1 MAIRN
6 AQPIPYSSPIFY
18 GEGELSFNEQIA
30 QECGFYASPMCLPW
44 DSSEDFCFQF
54 KAGETGSNLLTCLP
68 IDTGTAT
75 GGSASTLVD
84 SGASFVAGGV
94 LVKMLVRNTTTGDT
108 FAVNTGGV
116 AATTLTL
123 VGTPSVPNAFTAG
136 QGYAIYGLILSD
148 LTQIGNVYVLDDH
161 SLCFEEFTARID
173 IKFPIVSASNWYRG
187 TFNLCSYTQGRA
199 TLQSAYGLTLFE
211 RTIESPGTF
220 DWYFQEPINTT
231 YLEFVCTAAAPFTGC
246 LCLCNSEVFN
256 MKYSNYA
263 YSVNGGAWTAFSY
276 VGAGLRSGIIEKCIE
291 LPEGCDVSVCLS
303 EDAGCSVF
311 QTIGQ
316 DGNWNT
322 NIAAGITL
330 VGNQVCFNGSS
341 QGDSAFAEGIGCD
354 ISTIVT
360 NVQFEL
366 TISGHG
372 TGNVQVCIENN
383 DLSGQVC
390 SSPYASNGLHTF
402 TLSNF
407 GMNVGPKRI
416 IIKAHSNNVT
426 LCATLK
432 YKIQNYQPETFAC
445 SECYHVKQLDCETEL
460 TWNND
465 TNSFGHAYNTGYTNR
480 MYVEGRLLNG
490 KIVSL
495 AHDERKGVDSY
506 QRSFFSNGRKV
517 EELAIDAIFPAA
529 HQAIAVGLM
538 HRNFYVNGVQYV
550 KIGEYEPD
558 YGDTAEIAPCVVEV
572 AKKDQRFI
580 VNPL

>member
-1 MAIRN
+1 M
-6 AQPIPYSSPIFY
+6 
-18 GEGELSFNEQIA
+18 
-30 QECGFYASPMCLPW
+30 
-44 DSSEDFCFQF
+44 
-54 KAGETGSNLLTCLP
+54 
-68 IDTGTAT
+68 
-75 GGSASTLVD
+75 
-84 SGASFVAGGV
+84 
-94 LVKMLVRNTTTGDT
+94 
-108 FAVNTGGV
+108 
-116 AATTLTL
+116 
-123 VGTPSVPNAFTAG
+123 
-136 QGYAIYGLILSD
+136 
-148 LTQIGNVYVLDDH
+148 
-161 SLCFEEFTARID
+161 
-173 IKFPIVSASNWYRG
+173 
-187 TFNLCSYTQGRA
+187 
-199 TLQSAYGLTLFE
+199 
-211 RTIESPGTF
+211 
-220 DWYFQEPINTT
+220 
-231 YLEFVCTAAAPFTGC
+231 
-246 LCLCNSEVFN
+246 
-256 MKYSNYA
+256 
-263 YSVNGGAWTAFSY
+263 
-276 VGAGLRSGIIEKCIE
+276 
-291 LPEGCDVSVCLS
+291 
-303 EDAGCSVF
+303 
-311 QTIGQ
+311 
-316 DGNWNT
+316 
-322 NIAAGITL
+322 
-330 VGNQVCFNGSS
+330 
-341 QGDSAFAEGIGCD
+341 
-354 ISTIVT
+354 
-360 NVQFEL
+360 QFEL

-372 TGNVQVCIENN
+372 TGNVRVCIENN

-390 SSPYASNGLHTF
+390 SGPHGSNGVHAF

-407 GMNVGPKRI
+407 GMTAGPKRI
-416 IIKAHSNNVT
+416 IIKANTNNTT

-432 YKIQNYQPETFAC
+432 YKIQNFQPETFAC

>member
-1 MAIRN
+1 MCNTEMYDIQSDYAYKINDGSWVPFTYLGNAIR
-6 AQPIPYSSPIFY
+6 
-18 GEGELSFNEQIA
+18 
-30 QECGFYASPMCLPW
+30 
-44 DSSEDFCFQF
+44 
-54 KAGETGSNLLTCLP
+54 
-68 IDTGTAT
+68 
-75 GGSASTLVD
+75 
-84 SGASFVAGGV
+84 SGV
-94 LVKMLVRNTTTGDT
+94 
-108 FAVNTGGV
+108 
-116 AATTLTL
+116 
-123 VGTPSVPNAFTAG
+123 
-136 QGYAIYGLILSD
+136 
-148 LTQIGNVYVLDDH
+148 
-161 SLCFEEFTARID
+161 
-173 IKFPIVSASNWYRG
+173 
-187 TFNLCSYTQGRA
+187 
-199 TLQSAYGLTLFE
+199 
-211 RTIESPGTF
+211 
-220 DWYFQEPINTT
+220 
-231 YLEFVCTAAAPFTGC
+231 
-246 LCLCNSEVFN
+246 
-256 MKYSNYA
+256 
-263 YSVNGGAWTAFSY
+263 
-276 VGAGLRSGIIEKCIE
+276 IEKCID
-291 LPEGCDVSVCLS
+291 LPEGCDVTVCLGS
-303 EDAGCSVF
+303 DLQCGDF
-311 QTIGQ
+311 QEIGEV
-316 DGNWNT
+316 GNWNT
-322 NIAAGITL
+322 EIADGISLEGT
-330 VGNQVCFNGSS
+330 QVCFDSS
-341 QGDSAFAEGIGCD
+341 SKDDFAYAEGIDCD

-372 TGNVQVCIENN
+372 SGGVNVCIQNT

-390 SSPYASNGLHTF
+390 SSNYSSNGVHTF

-407 GMNVGPKRI
+407 GMAAGPKRI
-416 IIKAHSNNVT
+416 IIKAHNNNAT

-432 YKIQNYQPETFAC
+432 YKIQNFQPETFAC
-445 SECYHVKQLDCETEL
+445 SECYHVKELDCETEL

-558 YGDTAEIAPCVVEV
+558 YSEAAEIAPCIVEV